1 MNGNNFDHWL
11 KDTARQTLVMGIVN
25 ATPDSFSDGGE
36 FTQTLDAIAHA
47 RVLIAQGADLLDIG
61 GESTRPGAQRISAA
75 EQIARVIPV
84 IEMIRRD
91 FDIALSIDTTLAV
104 VAQSARAAGANI
116 VNDVSAGR
124 EDPNMLPLVAA
135 ERLPLI
141 LMHMLGAPATMQD
154 DPVYAHVTREV
165 GEFLAQRAGIAMA
178 AGVAREKIVLDP
190 GIGFGKTAQHNLQ
203 LLREL
208 GQLTA
213 MGFPLLIGTSRKRFV
228 GAVTEVAE
236 ARERVIGSCVSAAWA
251 VAAGARIV
259 RAHDVAQTRQAVRM
273 IEAILQ
279 PRHAVQNG

>member
-1 MNGNNFDHWL
+1 MNGTNFDQWL
-11 KDTARQTLVMGIVN
+11 KNPARQTLVMGIVN

-36 FTQTLDAIAHA
+36 FTQTGDAIAHA

-75 EQIARVIPV
+75 EQMARVIPV

-91 FDIALSIDTTLAV
+91 FDIALSIDTTLAA
-104 VAQSARAAGANI
+104 VAQAAHAAGANI
-116 VNDVSAGR
+116 VNDISAGR
-124 EDPNMLPLVAA
+124 EDPSMLPLVAT
-135 ERLPLI
+135 EKLPLI

-154 DPVYAHVTREV
+154 DPVYTHVTREV
-165 GEFLAQRAGIAMA
+165 GEFLTERARMAMA
-178 AGVAREKIVLDP
+178 AGVEREKIVLDP

-208 GQLTA
+208 GQLTS

-228 GAVTEVAE
+228 GTVTEVAE